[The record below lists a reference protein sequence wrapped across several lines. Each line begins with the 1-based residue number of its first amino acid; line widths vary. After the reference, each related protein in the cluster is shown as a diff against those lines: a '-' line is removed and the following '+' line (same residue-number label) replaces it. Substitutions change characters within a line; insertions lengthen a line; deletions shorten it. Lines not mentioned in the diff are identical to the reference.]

1 LFAWRSYIRVKN
13 FATDL
18 PHDDV
23 EYFYRASD
31 LSSSFFSRRGSEAT
45 SGTPGKQKCAFPIPP
60 TASPSP
66 GSPIVVSRQL
76 EQERGARGGGGG
88 RRGEGEGRL
97 FKAKAEEEE

>member
-1 LFAWRSYIRVKN
+1 VKN
-13 FATDL
+13 LATDL

-31 LSSSFFSRRGSEAT
+31 LFSSFPSRRGSEAT
-45 SGTPGKQKCAFPIPP
+45 SGTLGKQKRAFPIPP
-60 TASPSP
+60 TAPPSPGLP

-88 RRGEGEGRL
+88 RGEEGEGRL